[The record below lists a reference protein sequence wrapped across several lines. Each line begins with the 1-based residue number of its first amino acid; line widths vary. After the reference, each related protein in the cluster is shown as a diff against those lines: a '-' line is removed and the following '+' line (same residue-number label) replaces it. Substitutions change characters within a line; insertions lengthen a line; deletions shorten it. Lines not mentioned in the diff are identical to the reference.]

1 MLKKVMVDD
10 LQLGMYVAKLD
21 RPWAGT
27 RFMFQGFEISTP
39 EALEELKRV
48 CLYVYTDT
56 MPAQAQPPGQA
67 GAAPSPLLK
76 QARPGVLAQA
86 SPIRDQQAVLQNPSA
101 SLLWHPDITTLEEEL
116 QSAREVEGRAR
127 TAVFTL
133 LDDVAF
139 GRSLDTNGA
148 KEIVA
153 ELAESV
159 IRNPDAVVVLSQLKH
174 VDEYT
179 AMHCLRVS
187 LLALVFGRHLGL
199 SRSELNILG
208 LGALLH
214 DVGKMKVPLEI
225 LNKPGRL
232 TEEEFEIM
240 KRHVPHGLSVLEGS
254 SGVPQ
259 AALEIVGRH
268 HERYDGGG
276 YVSGMNGDAIGLFG
290 LIAAIVDCYDAI
302 TSDRVYH
309 KGIPS
314 HEALTKMYEWR
325 VKDFHPALVE
335 QFIQCM
341 GIYPIGSIVELVNG
355 AVGVVVTVN
364 RERRLRPR
372 IALVLNPDKKRY
384 KRAKIVDLKEL
395 GDQHPGR
402 AAEIRVVLPDGSYG
416 IRAFDFLPI
425 KHDLPTGS

>member
-1 MLKKVMVDD
+1 MLKQVPVDE
-10 LQLGMYVAKLD
+10 LHLGMYVASLD
-21 RPWAGT
+21 RPWTGT

-39 EALEELKRV
+39 EALEELRRV
-48 CLYVYTDT
+48 CQYVTIDT
-56 MPAQAQPPGQA
+56 EPEREKNPAHSPTPV
-67 GAAPSPLLK
+67 PLLK
-76 QARPGVLAQA
+76 SGPPGVVERASQA
-86 SPIRDQQAVLQNPSA
+86 RDQQSVLQNPAA
-101 SLLWHPDITTLEEEL
+101 SQHWHPDVTTLEEEL
-116 QSAREVEGRAR
+116 SIAREVEGRAR
-127 TAVFTL
+127 TAVFTI

-139 GRSLDTNGA
+139 GRSVDTA
-148 KEIVA
+148 SAREIVA

-199 SRSELNILG
+199 SRPELNILG

-214 DVGKMKVPLEI
+214 DVGKMRVPLEI

-232 TEEEFEIM
+232 TEAEFEIM
-240 KRHVPHGLSVLEGS
+240 KSHVPHGLAVLEQSAGL
-254 SGVPQ
+254 PP

-268 HERYDGGG
+268 HERYSGGG
-276 YVSGMNGDAIGLFG
+276 YMTGMNGDAIGLFG
-290 LIAAIVDCYDAI
+290 MMASIVDCYDAV
-302 TSDRVYH
+302 TSDRVYRL
-309 KGIPS
+309 GIPA
-314 HEALTKMYEWR
+314 HEALTRMYEWR

-341 GIYPIGSIVELVNG
+341 GIYPIGSIVELENG
-355 AVGVVVTVN
+355 AIGVVTTVN

-384 KRAKIVDLKEL
+384 KRVKIVDLKEL
-395 GDQHPGR
+395 GDQHPGT
-402 AAEIRVVLPDGSYG
+402 AVEIRAVLPDGSHG
-416 IRAFDFLPI
+416 IRASDYLPI
-425 KHDLPTGS
+425 KNNLPSGS

>member
-1 MLKKVMVDD
+1 MLKKIPVDE
-10 LQLGMYVAKLD
+10 LKMGMYVARLD
-21 RPWAGT
+21 RPWTGT

-48 CLYVYTDT
+48 CQYVTVDT
-56 MPAQAQPPGQA
+56 HPPTVNSPSSGLGRAPSQEPGTQGAPEQPGQA
-67 GAAPSPLLK
+67 RGQK
-76 QARPGVLAQA
+76 
-86 SPIRDQQAVLQNPSA
+86 AVLQNPAA
-101 SLLWHPDITTLEEEL
+101 SLHWHPDVTTLEEEL
-116 QSAREVEGRAR
+116 EAVREVEGRAR
-127 TAVFTL
+127 TAVFAI

-139 GRSLDTNGA
+139 GRSLDTAGA
-148 KEIVA
+148 KEIVS

-159 IRNPDAVVVLSQLKH
+159 IRNPDAVIVLSQLKH

-199 SRSELNILG
+199 SRPELNLLG

-225 LNKPGRL
+225 LNKPARL
-232 TEEEFEIM
+232 TEPEFEIM
-240 KRHVPHGLSVLEGS
+240 KSHVPHGLKVLENS
-254 SGVPQ
+254 PGVHRT
-259 AALEIVGRH
+259 ALEVVGRH
-268 HERYDGGG
+268 HERYSGGG
-276 YVSGMNGDAIGLFG
+276 YVTGINGDDIGLFG

-309 KGIPS
+309 RGIPA

-325 VKDFHPALVE
+325 VKDFHPGLVE

-341 GIYPIGSIVELVNG
+341 GIYPIGSIVELENG
-355 AVGVVVTVN
+355 AIGVVVTVN

-372 IALVLNPDKKRY
+372 IALVLNADKKRY
-384 KRAKIVDLKEL
+384 KRTKIVDLREL
-395 GDQHPGR
+395 GDQHPGK
-402 AAEIRVVLPDGSYG
+402 AVEIRAVLPDGSYG
-416 IRAFDFLPI
+416 IRAFDYLPI
-425 KHDLPTGS
+425 KQNLPTAS